1 MNAANGVRKDVDG
14 VLLLNKPRGLSSQQ
28 AVARAKR
35 LFAARKAGH
44 TGTLDPMADG
54 LLPIGFGEATKF
66 AQFLLDSDKRYLATV
81 QLGVTTNTGDAEGEI
96 LEERPVVV
104 SVEAIDA
111 VLRRCTGPQ
120 MQTPPMHSAVKV
132 DGKPLYAYAR
142 AGLVIERKTREIC
155 IHSIQRVDFSDKLL
169 KIRVSC
175 SKGTYIRV
183 LAEEIG
189 AALGCGAHL
198 SGLTR
203 EMAGDFELAEAVSIA
218 ALEAMDLPQ
227 RMALLLDT
235 DAFAGSLPRLVA
247 DAEVQQRLIIG
258 QRVPMPTATPGLYR
272 LYGASDAFFGVGEVA
287 EGILRARRLLVQH
300 RELPPSPDGLSNPL
314 VTG

>member
-1 MNAANGVRKDVDG
+1 MNAANGARKDVDG

-120 MQTPPMHSAVKV
+120 MQTPPMQVCFSMTGTFLASFE
-132 DGKPLYAYAR
+132 GWTAAR
-142 AGLVIERKTREIC
+142 CPAGAEGMEMR
-155 IHSIQRVDFSDKLL
+155 
-169 KIRVSC
+169 
-175 SKGTYIRV
+175 SKSYMV
-183 LAEEIG
+183 
-189 AALGCGAHL
+189 LGCGRL
-198 SGLTR
+198 MEQTGR
-203 EMAGDFELAEAVSIA
+203 RMDFHETTI
-218 ALEAMDLPQ
+218 
-227 RMALLLDT
+227 R
-235 DAFAGSLPRLVA
+235 
-247 DAEVQQRLIIG
+247 
-258 QRVPMPTATPGLYR
+258 
-272 LYGASDAFFGVGEVA
+272 
-287 EGILRARRLLVQH
+287 
-300 RELPPSPDGLSNPL
+300 
-314 VTG
+314 